1 MCVCVCIAQCSSC
14 AQSYIASLRESDAKA
29 AEAVKLADRSKRDA
43 VRKALNDAIDAA
55 RQQHAAAAAKR
66 AAVFGFDPD
75 AAAPELVRTERLK
88 ETVIDVREEVL
99 Q

>member
-1 MCVCVCIAQCSSC
+1 MFLVSND

-29 AEAVKLADRSKRDA
+29 ADAVKIADRAKRSA
-43 VRKALNDAIDAA
+43 VRAALNDAIEAA

-75 AAAPELVRTERLK
+75 VAKPELVRVERLK
-88 ETVIDVREEVL
+88 ETVIDQREEIL